1 MKTNEEIYE
10 HGWINE
16 DTYKEIIQKNIRLII
31 MPARTFDKG
40 DFLMLVHEQERKH
53 IREEENKRIH
63 EEELKKLRDDI
74 NIIKAAVFG
83 IL

>member
-1 MKTNEEIYE
+1 
-10 HGWINE
+10 
-16 DTYKEIIQKNIRLII
+16 